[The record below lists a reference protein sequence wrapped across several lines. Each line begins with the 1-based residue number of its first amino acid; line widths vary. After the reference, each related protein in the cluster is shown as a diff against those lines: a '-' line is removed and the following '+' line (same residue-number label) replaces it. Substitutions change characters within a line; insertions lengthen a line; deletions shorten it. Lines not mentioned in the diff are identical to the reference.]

1 MAHGRRGGLVA
12 LKKIRIV
19 AAVAAGCLLLT
30 GLTGCSAQPTGIRPA
45 AFDTTAV
52 SQAPEGGIVAENSR
66 YRLEWDDAKKTVA
79 LTDIQRGTRFSTD
92 PAASAEPEYDELGM
106 PVKSN
111 PMLSSALQLK
121 YIDAVSGHEVSAN
134 SYNGAVRNG
143 RVLATTLEDGLLVT
157 YYFDEIQVAVP
168 VEYRLRET
176 GLAVT
181 VRTKQLQEGENRV
194 TELSLLPFMCAV
206 ENTAQDAYLFLP
218 SGSGALVYPK
228 TLSATGVSYRQS
240 IYGDDP
246 MIEVFDSPS
255 VEAPVRLPV
264 YGAKNGDTALCA
276 VVEEGAES
284 AMLDALIGGS
294 SYRYSAA
301 YATLRLRGYANLR
314 VKAYTGNIIQS
325 DYYTEDI
332 VDTTLTV
339 TYTPLYDA
347 QADYIGM
354 AGVYRSYLQTAG
366 LLTGTDSASA
376 PYTLYI
382 YGGLM
387 SKQSFLGIPHSTMTV
402 LTDTK
407 QAETMLRELSEATG
421 QQPAVYLKGFGG
433 TGLTTGKLA
442 GGYTVNSRLGGV
454 KGLNTLSAYCRE
466 SSIPL
471 YFNVDLLRFRK
482 SSGGWNKLTSS
493 AQAANMKNYYPVRYS
508 VSLRSKNTGTKY
520 ALLTREKLADA
531 TARLLKKTAGWQV
544 EGLAFDT
551 LADTAYSDYG
561 TGYYC
566 QQGMAQT
573 VTDALAAVQNSGR
586 RVAVSEANGY
596 AAAAAEQVFNVP
608 LSSAKYDVFDEDV
621 PFYAAVFKGHTA
633 LSTPAIDLAT
643 RPQDALLAA
652 MEAGCA
658 PTWSLMYRYDT
669 AVLNCTTA
677 ELHAGVYAEW
687 KDAIVQTVKEV
698 APFYAAIAGA
708 EITAHR
714 LLEGGVRVTEFSNG
728 VQVAVNRSDTA
739 QPSPLGTVG
748 AWSYRIGGITG

>member
-1 MAHGRRGGLVA
+1 M
-12 LKKIRIV
+12 
-19 AAVAAGCLLLT
+19 
-30 GLTGCSAQPTGIRPA
+30 
-45 AFDTTAV
+45 
-52 SQAPEGGIVAENSR
+52 
-66 YRLEWDDAKKTVA
+66 
-79 LTDIQRGTRFSTD
+79 
-92 PAASAEPEYDELGM
+92 
-106 PVKSN
+106 
-111 PMLSSALQLK
+111 
-121 YIDAVSGHEVSAN
+121 
-134 SYNGAVRNG
+134 
-143 RVLATTLEDGLLVT
+143 
-157 YYFDEIQVAVP
+157 
-168 VEYRLRET
+168 
-176 GLAVT
+176 
-181 VRTKQLQEGENRV
+181 
-194 TELSLLPFMCAV
+194 
-206 ENTAQDAYLFLP
+206 
-218 SGSGALVYPK
+218 
-228 TLSATGVSYRQS
+228 
-240 IYGDDP
+240 
-246 MIEVFDSPS
+246 
-255 VEAPVRLPV
+255 
-264 YGAKNGDTALCA
+264 
-276 VVEEGAES
+276 
-284 AMLDALIGGS
+284 
-294 SYRYSAA
+294 
-301 YATLRLRGYANLR
+301 
-314 VKAYTGNIIQS
+314 
-325 DYYTEDI
+325 
-332 VDTTLTV
+332 
-339 TYTPLYDA
+339 
-347 QADYIGM
+347 
-354 AGVYRSYLQTAG
+354 
-366 LLTGTDSASA
+366 
-376 PYTLYI
+376 
-382 YGGLM
+382 
-387 SKQSFLGIPHSTMTV
+387 
-402 LTDTK
+402 
-407 QAETMLRELSEATG
+407 
-421 QQPAVYLKGFGG
+421 YLKGFGG

-586 RVAVSEANGY
+586 RVGVSEANGY
-596 AAAAAEQVFNVP
+596 AAAGRR
-608 LSSAKYDVFDEDV
+608 SRCSMCRSARPNTMFLMRMCRSMR
-621 PFYAAVFKGHTA
+621 PSLRGTPPCPPPR
-633 LSTPAIDLAT
+633 STWAT

-714 LLEGGVRVTEFSNG
+714 LLEGGVPG
-728 VQVAVNRSDTA
+728 D
-739 QPSPLGTVG
+739 
-748 AWSYRIGGITG
+748 RIQ